1 MNLVPYFGIN
11 ICFSISVI
19 SVKACVHEQ
28 FSLYSFD
35 FQSLDLSIC
44 FPNISHSAYC
54 FRKKNIKKCQYT
66 GFLIVNMANISII
79 SMDELSTSLESV
91 DWKICFICQQS
102 GKYDVQDPMAK
113 KGESSNHNNKN
124 WEEWLL
130 LLLKN
135 SPIWKLIVKVTWLKS
150 EPNKPLSRMQ
160 VQKADNKLKQKASSL
175 VYFIINKVLL
185 KSYYIILLGF
195 DPTKCSYQTTALY
208 LKEFEQTNAL
218 PPQLKRRCAMYKDD
232 KDLSEAF
239 IENHALFHKSC
250 VSTYN
255 KQKLSL

>member
-11 ICFSISVI
+11 VCFSISVI
-19 SVKACVHEQ
+19 SAKAFVHEQ

-44 FPNISHSAYC
+44 FPNISHPAYR
-54 FRKKNIKKCQYT
+54 FRKKNIKKCQYR

-124 WEEWLL
+124 
-130 LLLKN
+130 
-135 SPIWKLIVKVTWLKS
+135 
-150 EPNKPLSRMQ
+150 
-160 VQKADNKLKQKASSL
+160 
-175 VYFIINKVLL
+175 
-185 KSYYIILLGF
+185 
-195 DPTKCSYQTTALY
+195 
-208 LKEFEQTNAL
+208 
-218 PPQLKRRCAMYKDD
+218 
-232 KDLSEAF
+232 
-239 IENHALFHKSC
+239 
-250 VSTYN
+250 
-255 KQKLSL
+255 